1 MKKIFYASMALLL
14 SQAALAQEP
23 ETNTANQEP
32 VKTEQTEE
40 ADQKE
45 NDNFFKR
52 AFRDMKE
59 SAQRQ
64 HEIDKANF
72 EATKLESKASFQE
85 HKRKSS
91 PAARKESE
99 RERMDRQLKA
109 AEERKEAAQKRLD
122 SINNL

>member
-23 ETNTANQEP
+23 ETNSTTQEP

-40 ADQKE
+40 KE

-72 EATKLESKASFQE
+72 EATKLESKASFKE
-85 HKRKSS
+85 HTRKSS
-91 PAARKESE
+91 PAARRESE
-99 RERMDRQLKA
+99 RERMERELKA
-109 AEERKEAAQKRLD
+109 AEERKAAAQKKLD

>member
-1 MKKIFYASMALLL
+1 MKRIFYASMVFLL

-23 ETNTANQEP
+23 ETNSTTQEP

-40 ADQKE
+40 KE

-72 EATKLESKASFQE
+72 EATKLESKASFKE
-85 HKRKSS
+85 HTRKSS

-99 RERMDRQLKA
+99 KERMERELKA
-109 AEERKEAAQKRLD
+109 AEERKAAAQKKLD

>member
-23 ETNTANQEP
+23 ETNSTTQEP

-40 ADQKE
+40 KD

-72 EATKLESKASFQE
+72 EATKLESKASFKE
-85 HKRKSS
+85 HTRKSS
-91 PAARKESE
+91 PAARRESE
-99 RERMDRQLKA
+99 KERMERDLKA
-109 AEERKEAAQKRLD
+109 AEERKAAAQKKLD